1 MPIRVEINGAVAGL
15 ERAGNLVRGCIE
27 TVGANAAAQ
36 MEAYA
41 KQHRPWT
48 DRTGNARR
56 TMEGVCGWDSI
67 APETKSTASLL
78 RVRNAGKK
86 DVFAVGVEG
95 HMPYS
100 VFLELSY
107 GQRYAI
113 LLPTVN
119 TLCADVIRDWAD
131 AISQLK

>member
-15 ERAGNLVRGCIE
+15 KRAGKLVRGCIE
-27 TVGANAAAQ
+27 AVGTNAAGQ

-41 KQHRPWT
+41 KQNRPWT

-56 TMEGVCGWDSI
+56 TMEGVCGWDII
-67 APETKSTASLL
+67 APETQSTLSRLG
-78 RVRNAGKK
+78 VRIAAKK

-119 TLCADVIRDWAD
+119 TLCADVIRDWTES
-131 AISQLK
+131 IGQLK